1 MFGRRHSPDV
11 DAVALARRRLA
22 ALATQLDNDDP
33 DEGNGV
39 RRVPHSDAEELG
51 LSGAGATVDGRTGR
65 HAAARPSTAGLGRWD
80 LSPQHIAVLALLLAC
95 VLAVAA
101 WVVLRSQPHATPV
114 HLTNERTIPSTAAP
128 ALPGATASPVPPTTV
143 GTLAPAAA
151 PQSGTG
157 LLVVDV
163 TGRVRRP
170 GIVELPPGS
179 RVFDALRAA
188 GGARPGVPT
197 RALNLARPLVDGE
210 QIVVG
215 VKVPPVDL
223 VPSPVTSAGT
233 TPGAITSVNLNTA
246 TQSELEALPGI
257 GPVTAAAILQWRT
270 ENGAFTSID
279 QLLDVSGIGDVTFA
293 NLKAFVHV

>member
-1 MFGRRHSPDV
+1 MFARRGSPDI

-22 ALATQLDNDDP
+22 ALATDLDTDADG
-33 DEGNGV
+33 EGKAV
-39 RRVPHSDAEELG
+39 RRAPDFGPEERSLPP
-51 LSGAGATVDGRTGR
+51 AGTTVGGNTGR
-65 HAAARPSTAGLGRWD
+65 HMARTPTIQFGRWG
-80 LSPQHIAVLALLLAC
+80 LAPQHITVLALLLAC

-114 HLTNERTIPSTAAP
+114 HLTNQRTVPSTSAP
-128 ALPGATASPVPPTTV
+128 TVPTSTVAVPTLTAGA
-143 GTLAPAAA
+143 LAPAAG
-151 PQSGTG
+151 PQIGSG

-163 TGRVRRP
+163 TGKVRRP

-188 GGARPGVPT
+188 GGARPGVPIS
-197 RALNLARPLVDGE
+197 ALNLARPLVDGE

-223 VPSPVTSAGT
+223 VSAPAVPAST
-233 TPGAITSVNLNTA
+233 TTGAIASVNLNTA
-246 TQSELEALPGI
+246 TELELEALPGI

-293 NLKAFVHV
+293 NLKAYVHV